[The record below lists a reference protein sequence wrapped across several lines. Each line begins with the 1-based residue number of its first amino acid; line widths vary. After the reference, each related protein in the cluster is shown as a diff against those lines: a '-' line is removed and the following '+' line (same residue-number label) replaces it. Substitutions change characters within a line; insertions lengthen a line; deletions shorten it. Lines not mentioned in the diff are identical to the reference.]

1 MIALI
6 VKEQS
11 HDDQNPLSL
20 WRILNVKLPC
30 HAIAMVDANDTATST
45 PASSDLI
52 IEDVEDDTPFEIAP
66 DKRRVKTEKQD
77 LPVETL
83 VSWVNR
89 GKMNLQPDFQRN
101 FVWNS
106 GKASRLIESLLLAI
120 PIPVIYVAE
129 EANRTYSVVDGQ
141 QRLTS
146 ICSFVNGEFPNGQ
159 KFKLSGLQVLKDLN
173 RKAFAD
179 LPIELQEE
187 ILNFILRL
195 IIIEKDSDPDVKFE
209 VFERLNLG
217 AEKLND
223 QEVRNCVYR
232 GNYNELLRSLAQ
244 NEFLLRILQSKEPH
258 TRMADRQLILRFFAM
273 WRNTHHNYKG
283 PTKRFLNTE
292 METHRQLSD
301 EALADMQQ
309 VFENSI
315 EMAYAVFQEKA
326 FRRYYPGNAY
336 NPNGTWEKSRLNVAL
351 WDTILYTFSY
361 YTLDQILPI
370 KDHIREEFLELITND
385 KRFVEC
391 ISTSTDRADR
401 IQYRAETWRTRLDKL
416 VGLPTGEDRTF
427 SLDFKQKLFDKHPTC
442 HICWKPIE
450 HVDDAAIAH
459 IPDYWREPKQIPE
472 NARLD
477 HRFCHRVRSKETTS
491 G

>member
-1 MIALI
+1 MGIGHQPSSPASALAYP
-6 VKEQS
+6 KREDS
-11 HDDQNPLSL
+11 ACLTN
-20 WRILNVKLPC
+20 
-30 HAIAMVDANDTATST
+30 AMAHSNAT
-45 PASSDLI
+45 PAPGPPPADDLI
-52 IEDVEDDTPFEIAP
+52 IEEVEDDTPLDIEP
-66 DKRRVKTEKQD
+66 EKRRVKTEKQD

-89 GKMNLQPDFQRN
+89 GKLNLQPDFQRN

-106 GKASRLIESLLLAI
+106 GKASRLVESLLLAI

-146 ICSFVNGEFPNGQ
+146 ICAFINGAFPNGQ

-173 RKAFAD
+173 RKAFTD
-179 LPIELQEE
+179 LPVELQEE
-187 ILNFILRL
+187 MLNFILRL
-195 IIIEKDSDPDVKFE
+195 IVIEKDSDPDVKFE

-258 TRMADRQLILRFFAM
+258 SRMADRQLVLRFFAM
-273 WRNTHHNYKG
+273 WRNTPQHYKG
-283 PTKRFLNTE
+283 PAKRFLNTE
-292 METHRQLSD
+292 MERHRQLS
-301 EALADMQQ
+301 EAAQTEMRQ
-309 VFENSI
+309 VFEKSI

-326 FRRYYPGNAY
+326 FRRYYLGNAY

-351 WDTILYTFSY
+351 WDTILYTFSQY
-361 YTLDQILPI
+361 ELPQILPI
-370 KDHIREEFLELITND
+370 KDHIREAFLDLLTHD
-385 KRFVEC
+385 KKFVEY
-391 ISTSTDRADR
+391 ISTSTDRSDR
-401 IQYRAETWRTRLDKL
+401 IQYRAQTWRERLEHLID
-416 VGLPTGEDRTF
+416 LPTGEPRTY
-427 SLDFKQKLFDKHPTC
+427 SRDFKQMLLDQHPTC
-442 HICWKPIE
+442 HVCWKPIE
-450 HVDDAAIAH
+450 ELDDAVIAH
-459 IPDYWREPKQIPE
+459 VTDYWREPKQIPE

-477 HRFCHRVRSKETTS
+477 HRFCHRVRQKPSS
-491 G
+491 

>member
-1 MIALI
+1 
-6 VKEQS
+6 
-11 HDDQNPLSL
+11 
-20 WRILNVKLPC
+20 
-30 HAIAMVDANDTATST
+30 MVDANT
-45 PASSDLI
+45 PTNELV
-52 IEDVEDDTPFEIAP
+52 IEEIEDDTPLEIDPA
-66 DKRRVKTEKQD
+66 KRRVKTEKQD

-89 GKMNLQPDFQRN
+89 GKLNLQPDFQRN
-101 FVWNS
+101 YVWNS
-106 GKASRLIESLLLAI
+106 GKASRLVESLLLAI
-120 PIPVIYVAE
+120 PIPVIYVSE
-129 EANRTYSVVDGQ
+129 ETNRTYSVVDGQ

-146 ICSFVNGEFPNGQ
+146 ICSFVNGAFPDGQ

-173 RKAFAD
+173 RKTFTD

-232 GNYNELLRSLAQ
+232 GNYNELLRSLSQ
-244 NEFLLRILQSKEPH
+244 NEYLLRIFQSKEPH
-258 TRMADRQLILRFFAM
+258 SRMMDRQLLLRFFAM
-273 WRNTHHNYKG
+273 WRNTHSNYKG

-292 METHRQLSD
+292 MEQHRQLSD
-301 EALADMQQ
+301 EALAEMRQ
-309 VFENSI
+309 VFESSI

-361 YTLDQILPI
+361 YTLEQILPI
-370 KDHIREEFLELITND
+370 KDHIREEFLNLLNTD
-385 KRFVEC
+385 KQFVDY
-391 ISTSTDRADR
+391 ISTSTDRTDR
-401 IQYRAETWRTRLDKL
+401 IKYRAEVWRSRLDQL
-416 VGLPTGEDRTF
+416 IGLETGQPRTF
-427 SLDFKQKLFDKHPTC
+427 SLEFKQKLFDKHSTC
-442 HICWKPIE
+442 HVCWKPIE
-450 HVDDAAIAH
+450 NVDDAAIAH
-459 IPDYWREPKQIPE
+459 IPDYWRQPKPIPE

-477 HRFCHRVRSKETTS
+477 HRFCHRTRQSAADK
-491 G
+491 

>member
-1 MIALI
+1 
-6 VKEQS
+6 
-11 HDDQNPLSL
+11 
-20 WRILNVKLPC
+20 
-30 HAIAMVDANDTATST
+30 MVDANIP
-45 PASSDLI
+45 PASLQSLDELV
-52 IEDVEDDTPFEIAP
+52 IEDIEDDTPFDIEP
-66 DKRRVKTEKQD
+66 EKRRVKTEKQD

-89 GKMNLQPDFQRN
+89 GKLNLQPDFQRN

-106 GKASRLIESLLLAI
+106 GKASRLVESLLLAI
-120 PIPVIYVAE
+120 PIPVIYVSE
-129 EANRTYSVVDGQ
+129 EVNRTYSVVDGQ

-146 ICSFVNGEFPNGQ
+146 ICAFVNGAFPNGQ

-179 LPIELQEE
+179 LPVELQEE

-232 GNYNELLRSLAQ
+232 GNYNELLRSLTQ

-258 TRMADRQLILRFFAM
+258 SRMADRQLILRFFAM
-273 WRNTHHNYKG
+273 WRNTPDNYKG

-292 METHRQLSD
+292 MEQHRQLSD
-301 EALADMQQ
+301 EALVKMRQ
-309 VFENSI
+309 VFETSI
-315 EMAYAVFQEKA
+315 EMTYAVFQEKA

-351 WDTILYTFSY
+351 WDTVLYTFSH

-370 KDHIREEFLELITND
+370 KDHIREEFLDLLNTD
-385 KRFVEC
+385 KKFVEF
-391 ISTSTDRADR
+391 ISTSTDRPDR
-401 IQYRAETWRTRLDKL
+401 IQYRAETWRSRLEQL
-416 VGLPTGEDRTF
+416 VGMTTGEPRTF
-427 SLDFKQKLFDKHPTC
+427 SFDFKQTLLEKHPTC
-442 HICWKPIE
+442 HVCWKPIE
-450 HVDDAAIAH
+450 NVDDAAIAH
-459 IPDYWREPKQIPE
+459 VPDYWRGPKQIPE

-477 HRFCHRVRSKETTS
+477 HRFCHRVRQSAPNKR
-491 G
+491 

>member
-1 MIALI
+1 MVNSNTLT
-6 VKEQS
+6 EQS
-11 HDDQNPLSL
+11 RP
-20 WRILNVKLPC
+20 PTE
-30 HAIAMVDANDTATST
+30 A
-45 PASSDLI
+45 DLI
-52 IEDVEDDTPFEIAP
+52 IEETEDDSPLEIEP

-83 VSWVNR
+83 VGWVNR
-89 GKMNLQPDFQRN
+89 GKLNLQPDFQRN

-106 GKASRLIESLLLAI
+106 SKASRLVESLLLAI

-146 ICSFVNGEFPNGQ
+146 ICSYVNGAFPNGQ
-159 KFKLSGLQVLKDLN
+159 NFKLSGLQVLTDLN
-173 RKAFAD
+173 RKAFGD

-187 ILNFILRL
+187 ILNFTLRF

-232 GNYNELLRSLAQ
+232 GNYNELLRSLSQ
-244 NEFLLRILQSKEPH
+244 NEYLLRILQSKEPH

-273 WRNTHHNYKG
+273 WRNTHRNYKG
-283 PTKRFLNTE
+283 PSKRFLNTE
-292 METHRQLSD
+292 MEQHRNLSE
-301 EALADMQQ
+301 EALAEMRE
-309 VFENSI
+309 VFEKSI
-315 EMAYAVFQEKA
+315 EMTYAVFQERA
-326 FRRYYPGNAY
+326 FRRYYMGNTY

-361 YTLDQILPI
+361 YDREQIIPI
-370 KDHIREEFLELITND
+370 KDHVREEFLDMTAND
-385 KRFVEC
+385 PKFVEY
-391 ISTSTDRADR
+391 ISTSTDKVDR
-401 IQYRAETWRTRLDKL
+401 IQYRADAWRERLDRL
-416 VGLPTGEDRTF
+416 VGLEIGKPRTF
-427 SLDFKQKLFDKHPTC
+427 SLDFKQSLLDKHPTC

-450 HVDDAAIAH
+450 HVDDAVVAH
-459 IPDYWREPKQIPE
+459 IPDYWREAKQIPE

-477 HRFCHRVRSKETTS
+477 HRFCHRLRQ
-491 G
+491 

>member
-1 MIALI
+1 MSDVNSTAP
-6 VKEQS
+6 EQ
-11 HDDQNPLSL
+11 
-20 WRILNVKLPC
+20 
-30 HAIAMVDANDTATST
+30 TS
-45 PASSDLI
+45 SNLV
-52 IEDVEDDTPFEIAP
+52 IEDVEDDTPLEITP

-89 GKMNLQPDFQRN
+89 GKLNLQPDFQRN
-101 FVWNS
+101 YVWNS
-106 GKASRLIESLLLAI
+106 GKASRLVESLLLAI

-146 ICSFVNGEFPNGQ
+146 ICSFVNGVFPDNQ

-173 RKAFAD
+173 RKTFTD
-179 LPIELQEE
+179 LPTELQEE

-232 GNYNELLRSLAQ
+232 GNYNELLRSLSE
-244 NEFLLRILQSKEPH
+244 NEFLLKILQSEEPH
-258 TRMADRQLILRFFAM
+258 GRMVDRQLILRFFAM
-273 WRNTHHNYKG
+273 WRNTHKNYKG
-283 PTKRFLNTE
+283 PTKRFLNSE
-292 METHRQLSD
+292 MENHRNLS
-301 EALADMQQ
+301 EEELATMRRI
-309 VFENSI
+309 FEQSI

-326 FRRYYPGNAY
+326 FRRYYPGNSY

-361 YTLDQILPI
+361 YELDQILPI
-370 KDHIREEFLELITND
+370 RDHIREEFLDLITND
-385 KRFVEC
+385 KKFVEC
-391 ISTSTDRADR
+391 ISSSTDRVDR
-401 IQYRAETWRTRLDKL
+401 IHYRADTWRERLDNLIGLETGKPRTYSLEFKKKL
-416 VGLPTGEDRTF
+416 LE
-427 SLDFKQKLFDKHPTC
+427 KHPTC

-450 HVDDAAIAH
+450 HVDDATIAH
-459 IPDYWREPKQIPE
+459 ISDYWRQPKQMPE

-477 HRFCHRVRSKETTS
+477 HRFCHRVRWQS
-491 G
+491 

>member
-1 MIALI
+1 MFESDAAP
-6 VKEQS
+6 
-11 HDDQNPLSL
+11 DQDHS
-20 WRILNVKLPC
+20 
-30 HAIAMVDANDTATST
+30 
-45 PASSDLI
+45 PAQDYSQTDLI
-52 IEDVEDDTPFEIAP
+52 IEDIEDDTPLEVSP
-66 DKRRVKTEKQD
+66 EKRRVRTEKQD
-77 LPVETL
+77 VPVETL

-89 GKMNLQPDFQRN
+89 GKLNLQPDFQRN

-106 GKASRLIESLLLAI
+106 GKASRLVESLLLAI
-120 PIPVIYVAE
+120 PIPVIYVSE
-129 EANRTYSVVDGQ
+129 EPNRTYSVVDGQ

-146 ICSFVNGEFPNGQ
+146 VCSFVNGQFPSGQ
-159 KFKLSGLQVLKDLN
+159 KFKLSGLQVLTDLN
-173 RKAFAD
+173 RKAFSD
-179 LPIELQEE
+179 LSVELQEE
-187 ILNFILRL
+187 ILNFTLRL

-232 GNYNELLRSLAQ
+232 GNYNELLRSLSE

-292 METHRQLSD
+292 MELHRNLSE
-301 EALADMQQ
+301 EALAEMRV
-309 VFENSI
+309 VFEQSI

-336 NPNGTWEKSRLNVAL
+336 NPNGTWEKTRLNVAL

-361 YTLDQILPI
+361 YNRDEILPI
-370 KDHIREEFLELITND
+370 TDHIREEFLDLITND
-385 KRFVEC
+385 KKFVSY
-391 ISTSTDRADR
+391 ISTGTDKSDR
-401 IQYRAETWRTRLDKL
+401 IQYRADAWRDRIQKL
-416 VGLPTGEDRTF
+416 IGLSTNEPRTF
-427 SLDFKQKLFDKHPTC
+427 SLDFKKSLLEKHPTC
-442 HICWKPIE
+442 HVCWKPIE
-450 HVDDAAIAH
+450 HVDDAVIAH
-459 IPDYWREPKQIPE
+459 TPDYWRENKQLPE

-477 HRFCHRVRSKETTS
+477 HRFCHRSRE
-491 G
+491 

>member
-1 MIALI
+1 
-6 VKEQS
+6 
-11 HDDQNPLSL
+11 
-20 WRILNVKLPC
+20 
-30 HAIAMVDANDTATST
+30 MVDANATPDLDQAT
-45 PASSDLI
+45 TDLI
-52 IEDVEDDTPFEIAP
+52 IEDVEDDSPLEIEP
-66 DKRRVKTEKQD
+66 EKRRVKTEKQD

-89 GKMNLQPDFQRN
+89 NKLNLQPDFQRN

-106 GKASRLIESLLLAI
+106 GKASRLVESLLLAI

-146 ICSFVNGEFPNGQ
+146 ICAFINGAFPNGQ
-159 KFKLSGLQVLKDLN
+159 NFKLSGLQVLKDLN

-179 LPIELQEE
+179 LPVELQEE
-187 ILNFILRL
+187 ILNSILRL

-258 TRMADRQLILRFFAM
+258 SRMADRQLVLRFFAM

-292 METHRQLSD
+292 MEQHRNLSD
-301 EALADMQQ
+301 EALAEMRR
-309 VFENSI
+309 VFESAI

-326 FRRYYPGNAY
+326 FRRYYSGNAY

-370 KDHIREEFLELITND
+370 KDHIREEFLALVTND
-385 KRFVEC
+385 KKFVES
-391 ISTSTDRADR
+391 ISTSTDRVDR
-401 IQYRAETWRTRLDKL
+401 IQYRAETWRSRLDQL
-416 VGLPTGEDRTF
+416 IGLPTGAARTY
-427 SLDFKQKLFDKHPTC
+427 SLPFKQALLEKHPTC
-442 HICWKPIE
+442 HVCWKPIE
-450 HVDDAAIAH
+450 HVDDAVIAH
-459 IPDYWREPKQIPE
+459 IPNYWREPKQIPE

-477 HRFCHRVRSKETTS
+477 HRFCHRVRQKT
-491 G
+491 